1 MDAIGLSE
9 IAAGAGASVS
19 EAESRIACRASG
31 KYQSLSGKPGLFCS

>member
-19 EAESRIACRASG
+19 EAESRIACSVW
-31 KYQSLSGKPGLFCS
+31 